1 MSISVVIIGKNE
13 ARNLS
18 RCIESVFTA
27 MLNQDNYEIVYV
39 DSNSEDESVSIALS
53 YGVKVCRILNA
64 DPFCASLGRHIG
76 ASLCQNEY
84 IMFLDGDME
93 LAGGWIEAAIKNIEF
108 SQELVGAK
116 GILDEYYLD
125 YEDSCVDF
133 RENVNEVFEIGVAR
147 YFGGAVL
154 LRKSDLIQ
162 SGNWSRGVI
171 ANEEAEL
178 YSRIKQKGQ
187 KVIQLPIK
195 MATHYQLVEKNDI
208 KHRVRLLFNKRH
220 LGIGQGFVNSLLTKS
235 HFSFIRHFK
244 FFFFTFLMD
253 ILCIILVT
261 GAWFR
266 GTRLFFLAI
275 LIQLGLFTLNVTNRK
290 WHWYILDKITGI
302 YFVPGM
308 LTYKKNIASQ
318 FDFMSSGDGC
328 VPK

>member
-1 MSISVVIIGKNE
+1 MGVSVVIIGRNE

-18 RCIESVFTA
+18 RCIESVFSA
-27 MLNQDNYEIVYV
+27 LLDQDNYEIIYV

-53 YGVKVCRILNA
+53 HGVKVVRILNA
-64 DPFCASLGRHIG
+64 DPFCAALGRHIG

-93 LAGGWIEAAIKNIEF
+93 LTEGWIEAGIKNIES
-108 SQELVGAK
+108 SQEFVGAK
-116 GILDEYYLD
+116 GILDEYRLD
-125 YEDSCVDF
+125 DEDSCVSF
-133 RENVNEVFEIGVAR
+133 RENVNEVFEYGIAR
-147 YFGGAVL
+147 YFGGAIL
-154 LRKSDLIQ
+154 LKKCDLIQ
-162 SGNWSRGVI
+162 AGNWSRGVI

-195 MATHYQLVEKNDI
+195 MATHYRLVEKNDI
-208 KHRVRLLFNKRH
+208 KHRVRLIFNKRH

-244 FFFFTFLMD
+244 FFFFSFLMD

-275 LIQLGLFTLNVTNRK
+275 LIQLGLFTLNVVNRK
-290 WHWYILDKITGI
+290 WYWYILDKITGV
-302 YFVPGM
+302 YFIPGM
-308 LTYKKNIASQ
+308 LTYKQNSVFQ
-318 FDFMSSGDGC
+318 FDVISSRDG
-328 VPK
+328 